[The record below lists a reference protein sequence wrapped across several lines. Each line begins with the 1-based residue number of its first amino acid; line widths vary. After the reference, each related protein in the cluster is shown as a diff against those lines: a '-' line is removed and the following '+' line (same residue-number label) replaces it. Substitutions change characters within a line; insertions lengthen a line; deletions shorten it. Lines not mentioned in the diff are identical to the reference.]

1 VHHQIDIGGELFR
14 VRRVMQPDLHE
25 AVFRANVKI
34 GQETNAG
41 FGGDA
46 RFDEVEIVAGED
58 DFAPGELFRL
68 PQAVRAGGGQGG
80 EGPPRG
86 GGGVQVSGAGV
97 EAVTDGAQT
106 ADDQVVLRRADG
118 AQRDVR
124 LALFAASSINPPA
137 RFVIRRRQRPARRA
151 QSRQG

>member
-1 VHHQIDIGGELFR
+1 MHHQINIGGEFFLF
-14 VRRVMQPDLHE
+14 RRVMQPDLHE
-25 AVFRANVKI
+25 AVFRADVKI

-41 FGGDA
+41 FRGDA
-46 RFDEVEIVAGED
+46 RLDEVEIVAGED
-58 DFAPGELFRL
+58 DFAPGELFLL
-68 PQAVRAGGGQGG
+68 PQAVRAGDVQAEKGLLVA
-80 EGPPRG
+80 R
-86 GGGVQVSGAGV
+86 VVFQVSGAGV

-137 RFVIRRRQRPARRA
+137 RFVMRHRRQPARQER
-151 QSRQG
+151 SRQG